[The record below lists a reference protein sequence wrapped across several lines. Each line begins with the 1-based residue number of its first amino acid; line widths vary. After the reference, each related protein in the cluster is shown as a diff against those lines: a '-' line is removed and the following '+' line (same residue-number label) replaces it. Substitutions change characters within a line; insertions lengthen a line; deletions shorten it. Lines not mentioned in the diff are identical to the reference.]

1 MKALFDS
8 MGKKQTE
15 HLKRLE
21 RVMTK
26 MAESVDRVFGQPGKV
41 KRKTWMPEDIE
52 LDDKYARLNQK
63 DELPEELEDD
73 VSERKSPFLSSF
85 WYSVLPG
92 IAEELENARKQ
103 QQLKAEL
110 KKKFF
115 G

>member
-1 MKALFDS
+1 
-8 MGKKQTE
+8 
-15 HLKRLE
+15 
-21 RVMTK
+21 
-26 MAESVDRVFGQPGKV
+26 MAESVNRVFGQPGKV

-73 VSERKSPFLSSF
+73 VSERRRQ
-85 WYSVLPG
+85 
-92 IAEELENARKQ
+92 IDELVSQSDVMKKVYDNARKQ